1 MTLFSRKFSL
11 LRFLEFF
18 AKFAFCFWVFRKHF
32 ASKLVAFNFFTR
44 FIFAS
49 EHIVSDFKGAVPRDF
64 RPFDLPTPL
73 AVVITS
79 VYFRQERTDA
89 SRSRTGRIRS
99 IGQMQNKTYTGQEG
113 SRKGQDRQAEQD
125 VCKTVSMQD
134 SMHERRD
141 WQDVRQDWRRT
152 GRMHVNVGGDECW
165 AGSM

>member
-1 MTLFSRKFSL
+1 MRNDLI
-11 LRFLEFF
+11 F
-18 AKFAFCFWVFRKHF
+18 AKVFAPSLPRVFRKICVLFLSFSQTFCFETCSFQFFHKIHF
-32 ASKLVAFNFFTR
+32 CFRTYCV
-44 FIFAS
+44 
-49 EHIVSDFKGAVPRDF
+49 VSAFKGAVPRDF
-64 RPFDLPTPL
+64 RPFDLPTLL

-141 WQDVRQDWRRT
+141 
-152 GRMHVNVGGDECW
+152 
-165 AGSM
+165 